1 MGCSEDSEVAV
12 GAEVV
17 SEGVGNGEAAGANLS
32 EGGANLSELVHVLGD
47 GAHRGRGSSSVVE
60 EARKGQRQN
69 GGLPVGPRFDDYN
82 DTGARYAQ
90 FTHFTS
96 TKVQILT
103 QKALRCAAIGSR
115 SNKRRV
121 SCSRLCGLKR
131 RNLQMHSSQRLNAV
145 VESGKRERL
154 GWRRV

>member
-32 EGGANLSELVHVLGD
+32 QGGANLSELVHVLGD
-47 GAHRGRGSSSVVE
+47 GAQGGRGSSSVVGE
-60 EARKGQRQN
+60 VREGQRQK
-69 GGLPVGPRFDDYN
+69 GGLPPTVDDYN
-82 DTGARYAQ
+82 DTGARYTQ
-90 FTHFTS
+90 FTCFTS

-103 QKALRCAAIGSR
+103 QKALRGAAIGSR
-115 SNKRRV
+115 SSKRRV

-131 RNLQMHSSQRLNAV
+131 RNLQMHPPQRLNAV
-145 VESGKRERL
+145 LESGNRERL
-154 GWRRV
+154 AGRKV